1 MRLVAVNERTALY
14 MVDEKVSS
22 IDAVGFVSALMEVRT
37 ARDLLNLLIDHADA
51 IAAYRFF
58 TTNDPS
64 FKASE
69 PWFTEGAIRD
79 AADALNLKR
88 NVGLR
93 YQTELEAVQDRLNAI
108 STAALVDRINGMSG
122 DETVTIDDLLSSVKH
137 YKVIEI
143 YLDKLHDRAERWEAL
158 FTFAAIGNG
167 ATPPR
172 GFITSAD
179 DGASAF
185 LIPPEDIAK
194 IGPSG
199 WFFEWDRVKKRKR
212 KDGPSYWHGLYLARS
227 FEKSDRCVFTLV
239 EHSNDP
245 QVIIQTVCG
254 AIAAWGL
261 SSWCG
266 GAPYFE
272 TFECEAP
279 FFKYEYGRGFYPSSQ
294 SNLVNDAL
302 RDVIVNDQIRLCSVC
317 GKPFVAK
324 RKSRQYCGDVC
335 KQKAFTARKEG
346 R

>member
-1 MRLVAVNERTALY
+1 MVAVNERTALY
-14 MVDEKVSS
+14 MVDEKAQKV
-22 IDAVGFVSALMEVRT
+22 DAVGFVSSLIGVRT
-37 ARDLLNLLIDHADA
+37 ARDLLNLLIDHADT

-58 TTNDPS
+58 ATNDSS

-93 YQTELEAVQDRLNAI
+93 YQTELEAAQDRLNAI

-122 DETVTIDDLLSSVKH
+122 DETVTIDELLSSVKH
-137 YKVIEI
+137 YKVMEV
-143 YLDKLHDRAERWEAL
+143 YLDKLRDRAERWAAL

-194 IGPSG
+194 IHPSG
-199 WFFEWDRVKKRKR
+199 WFIEWDSVKKMKR
-212 KDGPSYWHGLYLARS
+212 KEEPKRWNDLYISRS

-239 EHSNDP
+239 EHSSDP
-245 QVIIQTVCG
+245 QVIIATVCG
-254 AIAAWGL
+254 TIAAWGL
-261 SSWCG
+261 NSWCSDR
-266 GAPYFE
+266 
-272 TFECEAP
+272 P
-279 FFKYEYGRGFYPSSQ
+279 FIEYRHGHGFRPHSQ
-294 SNLVNDAL
+294 SNLIDDAL
-302 RDVIVNDQIRLCSVC
+302 RKLIVNDQIRLCAVC

-324 RKSRQYCGDVC
+324 RKTKLYCGDVC